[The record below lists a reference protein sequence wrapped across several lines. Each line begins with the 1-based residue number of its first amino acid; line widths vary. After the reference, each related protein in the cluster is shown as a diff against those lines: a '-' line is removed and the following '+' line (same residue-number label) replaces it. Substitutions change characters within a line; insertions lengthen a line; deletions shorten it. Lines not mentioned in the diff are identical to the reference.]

1 MSTSEPLEAKPERPE
16 DIKAV
21 PVRRPG
27 RWIAAVIVLVIVA
40 SIVRSVV
47 TNPNF
52 EWSIVGQYLF
62 DPRILHGVVVTIE
75 LTVIAMIIG
84 VVLGMLLAVMRL
96 SPNPVVKFGSWA
108 YIYFFRGTPVL
119 VQLLFWGFIA
129 ALFKKID
136 LGVPFGGPN
145 LVHANS
151 NDLITPF
158 VAAILGL
165 GLNEGAYMA
174 EIIRAGI
181 LAVDPGQTEAAKSL
195 GMGYRQTMSRIVLPQ
210 AARVIIPPLGNEFN
224 NMLKT
229 TALLF
234 VLGIQELY
242 NTFVIKQGN
251 NFLPFE
257 MYLACAVWFLLLTT
271 IWGVFQSWI
280 ERRLSKGAPGT
291 QQQGPGLA
299 QRFFG
304 LRGSAPAPD
313 AASTAGTH

>member
-1 MSTSEPLEAKPERPE
+1 MT
-16 DIKAV
+16 
-21 PVRRPG
+21 
-27 RWIAAVIVLVIVA
+27 
-40 SIVRSVV
+40 
-47 TNPNF
+47 
-52 EWSIVGQYLF
+52 
-62 DPRILHGVVVTIE
+62 
-75 LTVIAMIIG
+75 
-84 VVLGMLLAVMRL
+84 
-96 SPNPVVKFGSWA
+96 
-108 YIYFFRGTPVL
+108 
-119 VQLLFWGFIA
+119 
-129 ALFKKID
+129 
-136 LGVPFGGPN
+136 
-145 LVHANS
+145 
-151 NDLITPF
+151 
-158 VAAILGL
+158 
-165 GLNEGAYMA
+165 

-181 LAVDPGQTEAAKSL
+181 LAIDPGQMEAAKSL
-195 GMGYRQTMSRIVLPQ
+195 GMTYGQSMRRIVLPQ
-210 AARVIIPPLGNEFN
+210 AARIIVPPLGNEFN

>member
-1 MSTSEPLEAKPERPE
+1 MTRTPRSRLVLAGALVCLLFLAACSSSKPVKFNS
-16 DIKAV
+16 DA
-21 PVRRPG
+21 
-27 RWIAAVIVLVIVA
+27 
-40 SIVRSVV
+40 
-47 TNPNF
+47 F
-52 EWSIVGQYLF
+52 F
-62 DPRILHGVVVTIE
+62 DAIFQPDQFIINGLI
-75 LTVIAMIIG
+75 LTVLISVISQIIG
-84 VVLGMLLAVMRL
+84 IFLGIFGALGKISRRRVPRYLA
-96 SPNPVVKFGSWA
+96 NA
-108 YIYFFRGTPVL
+108 YIWVFRGTPLL
-119 VQLLFWGFIA
+119 VQLVFFYFGLSAIHIFNWPDITIAGFTITGA
-129 ALFKKID
+129 IQAGIFALGI
-136 LGVPFGGPN
+136 
-145 LVHANS
+145 
-151 NDLITPF
+151 
-158 VAAILGL
+158 
-165 GLNEGAYMA
+165 NEGAYMT

-181 LAVDPGQTEAAKSL
+181 LAIDPGQMEAAKSL
-195 GMGYRQTMSRIVLPQ
+195 GMTYGQSMRRIVLPQ
-210 AARVIIPPLGNEFN
+210 AARIIVPPLGNEFN

-271 IWGVFQSWI
+271 IWGIFQSWI